1 MGERVR
7 LIGEREELPFMIGER
22 GPFMGE
28 RVRLIGERG
37 TALYGGEIGERG
49 TALYGGEG

>member
-1 MGERVR
+1 
-7 LIGEREELPFMIGER
+7 
-22 GPFMGE
+22 MGE

-49 TALYGGEG
+49 TALYGPLWGRGLD

>member
-1 MGERVR
+1 
-7 LIGEREELPFMIGER
+7 
-22 GPFMGE
+22 MGE

-37 TALYGGEIGERG
+37 TALYGGKIGERG

>member
-1 MGERVR
+1 
-7 LIGEREELPFMIGER
+7 
-22 GPFMGE
+22 MGE

-37 TALYGGEIGERG
+37 TALYGGERG

>member
-1 MGERVR
+1 M
-7 LIGEREELPFMIGER
+7 REEL
-22 GPFMGE
+22 PFMGE